1 MTGAAL
7 WRSWLYVPGDRI
19 DVINKALASDAD
31 CVIIDLEDS
40 VHANN
45 KEIALTHACTV
56 IGSNPD
62 APIVVRINAVGTPW
76 HDKEV
81 AELSRAHVRHVR
93 VPQCE
98 SAGEVRKLA
107 ELFGD
112 DCRLHLLI
120 ESAKGLQAS
129 DTLAT
134 ASETVGSLGLGEADL
149 RADLGI
155 TEDAYLSYARGRV
168 VASCRAAGLTAPPQ
182 SVFVN
187 LKDEAGLRQSTQ
199 QARAAGFFGRSVIH
213 PRQIQVVNE
222 IFTPHSS
229 DVARAREITESF
241 DESTSTSSSVLVLED
256 GRFIDPAIVKSA
268 QRVMD
273 LAASY
278 GVIEPTAST
287 KEDHHD

>member
-1 MTGAAL
+1 VTGTAL

-19 DVINKALASDAD
+19 DVIDKALVSEAD

-45 KEIALTHACTV
+45 KEIALSHACTV
-56 IGSNPD
+56 IARNPD

-81 AELSRAHVRHVR
+81 VELSRAQVQHVR
-93 VPQCE
+93 VPKCE
-98 SAGEVRKLA
+98 SAVEVRKVSESLG
-107 ELFGD
+107 EN
-112 DCRLHLLI
+112 CRLHLLI

-129 DTLAT
+129 DDLAA

-155 TEDAYLSYARGRV
+155 TEDTYLSYAGGRV
-168 VASCRAAGLTAPPQ
+168 VASSRAAGLGAPPQ
-182 SVFVN
+182 SVFVD
-187 LKDEAGLRQSTQ
+187 LKDDTGLRQSTEH
-199 QARAAGFFGRSVIH
+199 ARAAGFFGRSVIH
-213 PRQIQVVNE
+213 PCQIQIVNE

-241 DESTSTSSSVLVLED
+241 HESASKSSSVLVLED

-273 LAASY
+273 LAAIY
-278 GVIEPTAST
+278 GVTEPTTST